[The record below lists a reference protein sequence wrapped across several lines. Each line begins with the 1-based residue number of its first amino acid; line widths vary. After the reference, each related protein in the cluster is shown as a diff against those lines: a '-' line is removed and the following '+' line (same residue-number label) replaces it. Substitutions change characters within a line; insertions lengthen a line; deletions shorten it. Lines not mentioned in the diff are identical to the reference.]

1 MRKLAFLMACLMLL
15 TVGGVY
21 AAWLYTDTNSDVID
35 RHAEVVVT
43 LTGATTTGAAGTF
56 NVETNL
62 VMTIDQSDIRYDE
75 NGKPINDHKTVLKYA
90 TTEGSEKLE
99 DIYLTITFTPSENA
113 SQQIKENGID
123 AEVYLKTTTE
133 MKYEGTPIF
142 SFGSY
147 ASNGTFEANI
157 LNLSSEDA
165 GTKWTKEDG
174 VFTITYNGLQ
184 LAEMIKL
191 SQTFVLDTKADY
203 DAFEQALNG
212 NVGVYVT
219 DGIINGTENQG

>member
-56 NVETNL
+56 SVETNL
-62 VMTIDQSDIRYDE
+62 VMTIDQSPIREE
-75 NGKPINDHKTVLKYA
+75 NGKLVNDHKTVLKYA
-90 TTEGSEKLE
+90 TTEGSEDLNN
-99 DIYLTITFTPSENA
+99 IYLTVTFTPSENA
-113 SQQIKENGID
+113 SQEIKANGID

-133 MKYEGTPIF
+133 MKYEGTSIF
-142 SFGSY
+142 DFGSH
-147 ASNGTFEANI
+147 ASNGTFEANV
-157 LNLSSEDA
+157 LNLSSA
-165 GTKWTKEDG
+165 ATGTKWEKNDG
-174 VFTITYNGLQ
+174 VFTITYTGAQ
-184 LAEMIKL
+184 LAEMIQL
-191 SQTFVLDTKADY
+191 SQTFVLDTKTEY
-203 DAFEQALNG
+203 DAFEDALNG